1 MTDVVARARG
11 SRGAPGVG
19 RTHSFDHRAVEQLG
33 DGGPPVIA
41 NGALWSIDRGS
52 GTLYGLDLQT
62 GSTIVHFAF
71 TLHP

>member
-1 MTDVVARARG
+1 M
-11 SRGAPGVG
+11 
-19 RTHSFDHRAVEQLG
+19 EQLG